1 MIPRRVIGVGFDM
14 PFEDSHR
21 SDEIARCDEL
31 GCLCD
36 NLFIVHGNSSE
47 WLSAAFWL

>member
-1 MIPRRVIGVGFDM
+1 MIPRRIIGVGFDM
-14 PFEDSHR
+14 PFEASHC
-21 SDEIARCDEL
+21 SDEIASCDEL
-31 GCLCD
+31 GSLCD